1 MKPAQQ
7 RTMWCTLVA
16 LAGCIDPV
24 EPPQCIATEL
34 TQTSLNGDT
43 VTLNS
48 GLRYI
53 EGAIGSGTP
62 AQWCR
67 SILTHHREALADGTV
82 VSDTHDFNRPILFTP
97 GLGEV
102 IDGYE
107 QGVIGMQNAGGRRL
121 IVPPHLGYGS
131 VPQRN
136 AAGQIVIPANSTL
149 IYDIETFNIPQ

>member
-1 MKPAQQ
+1 MKPAQ
-7 RTMWCTLVA
+7 RLTVWCTLVA

-24 EPPQCIATEL
+24 EPPQCTGTEL
-34 TQTSLNGDT
+34 TQTGVSGDT
-43 VTLNS
+43 IILNT

-53 EGAIGSGTP
+53 EVSIGSGTP

-67 SILTHHREALADGTV
+67 TIVTHHRESLADGTV
-82 VSDTHDFNRPILFTP
+82 VSDTHDFNRPILFVP

-102 IDGYE
+102 IAGYE
-107 QGVIGMQNAGGRRL
+107 QGVIGMQNVGLRRL
-121 IVPPHLGYGS
+121 IVPPHLAYGT

-149 IYDIETFNIPQ
+149 IYDIEAFNIPQ